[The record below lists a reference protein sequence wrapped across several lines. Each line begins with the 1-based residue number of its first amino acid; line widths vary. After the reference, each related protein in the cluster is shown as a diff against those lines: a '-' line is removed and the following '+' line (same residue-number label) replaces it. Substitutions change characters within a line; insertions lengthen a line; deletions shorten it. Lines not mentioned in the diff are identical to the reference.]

1 MSSTNTAILTQNLT
15 KFYGSFQALH
25 GVDLSVQRGEIFGF
39 LGPNGAGKTTTI
51 RCLLDLIHRDGGE
64 VTVLGIDPAAD
75 PVAVRRRVGYM
86 PGELHLDESLTSEAL
101 LRYFNELRHWA
112 ADWDNVRQLAK
123 RLDLEL
129 KRPIRNLSHGNKQKV
144 GIVQALMHKP
154 ELIIMDEPTQGLDPM
169 MQQVVLHLL
178 KELQASGSTVFFSSH
193 IMNEVESIAH
203 RVGIIR
209 DGRIIEVADP
219 KTLGKRSLNRV
230 RIRFQQPVDGGQLAK
245 VSGVTLLS
253 QDNGHLVH
261 LQIEGEMDPLIK
273 ALAKMPVG
281 DFETERPSLEEAF
294 LAYYDEPEKK

>member
-1 MSSTNTAILTQNLT
+1 MPTSNTAIFTKNLV
-15 KFYGSFQALH
+15 KFYGGFQALH
-25 GVDLSVQRGEIFGF
+25 GLDLSVERGEIFGF

-64 VTVLGIDPAAD
+64 ASVLGIDPRTN
-75 PVAVRRRVGYM
+75 PVAVRARVGYM
-86 PGELHLDESLTSEAL
+86 PGELHLDESLTPERL
-101 LRYFNELRHWA
+101 LRYFNELRHGA
-112 ADWDNVRQLAK
+112 ADWAHIRQLAK

-169 MQQVVLHLL
+169 MANEVLRLL
-178 KELQASGSTVFFSSH
+178 KELQAAGSTVFFSSH
-193 IMNEVESIAH
+193 ILHEVENIAH

-209 DGRIIEVADP
+209 DGRMIEVADP

-230 RIRFQQPVDGGQLAK
+230 RIRFQQPIDSAELAK
-245 VSGVTLLS
+245 VNGVTVLS

-261 LQIEGEMDPLIK
+261 LQIEGEMDTLIK
-273 ALAKMPVG
+273 ALAKLPVS

>member
-1 MSSTNTAILTQNLT
+1 MPSTNTAIHTKDLT

-64 VTVLGIDPAAD
+64 VTVLGIDPSAD
-75 PVAVRRRVGYM
+75 PVAVRRSVGYM
-86 PGELHLDESLTSEAL
+86 PGELHLDGSLTPEAL
-101 LRYFNELRHWA
+101 LRYFNELRHGA
-112 ADWDNVRQLAK
+112 ADWTHVRQLAW
-123 RLDLEL
+123 RLGLEL

-169 MQQVVLHLL
+169 MANEVLRLL
-178 KELQASGSTVFFSSH
+178 KELQAAGSTVFFSSH

-209 DGRIIEVADP
+209 DGRIVEVADP
-219 KTLGKRSLNRV
+219 KTLGKRALNRV
-230 RIRFQQPVDGGQLAK
+230 RVRFQQPVDGSELSK
-245 VSGVTLLS
+245 VSGVTVLS
-253 QDNGHLVH
+253 QDNAHFVQ
-261 LQIEGEMDPLIK
+261 LQVEGTMDALIK
-273 ALAKMPVG
+273 ALAKLPVS

-294 LAYYDEPEKK
+294 LAYYDDMEKK

>member
-1 MSSTNTAILTQNLT
+1 MSTSTNAIQTRNLT

-25 GVDLSVQRGEIFGF
+25 GVDLGVQRGEIFGF

-51 RCLLDLIHRDGGE
+51 RCLLDLIHRNGGE
-64 VTVLGIDPAAD
+64 VRVLGIDPAAD
-75 PVAVRRRVGYM
+75 PVAVRSRVGYM
-86 PGELHLDESLTSEAL
+86 PGELHLDESLTAEAL
-101 LRYFNELRHWA
+101 LRYFNQLRRGA
-112 ADWDNVRQLAK
+112 ADWAHVRQLAE

-169 MQQVVLHLL
+169 MQQVVLKLI
-178 KELQASGSTVFFSSH
+178 KELQAAGSTIFFSSH

-209 DGRIIEVADP
+209 QGRIAEVADP

-230 RIRFQQPVDGGQLAK
+230 RVRFQQPIDSAELTK
-245 VSGVTLLS
+245 VNGVTLLS
-253 QDNGHLVH
+253 QDNAHLVH
-261 LQIEGEMDPLIK
+261 LQIEGEMDALIK
-273 ALAKMPVG
+273 ALAKMPVS